1 MSIFKIPV
9 PATSIQTSL
18 SYGIANTSIISTG
31 ISFDADGSTV
41 VSDYSTTFPNGNNS
55 GGGGGTG
62 ADGAPGA
69 TGPAGPPGDS
79 TSIIFNG
86 GWPDNSYAQGPAFD
100 CGGII

>member
-31 ISFDADGSTV
+31 ISFVADGSTV
-41 VSDYSTTFPNGNNS
+41 VSDYSITFPNGNNS
-55 GGGGGTG
+55 GGGGGGTG
-62 ADGAPGA
+62 ADGA
-69 TGPAGPPGDS
+69 TGPVGPKGDT
-79 TSIIFNG
+79 TSIIFDG
-86 GWPDNSYAQGPAFD
+86 GWPDNSYATGPAFD